1 MAPEPEPEP
10 AAEPEPEAAPEPDP
24 GDRQKPESDSASGPE
39 DASASEAADEGGSAS
54 DAVDKNDDAGRIRH
68 ARRVRCERPARVSAQ
83 GTAPLVIE
91 RLTVRADRVVCDV
104 VLAPGVPR
112 RTTPELAARVR
123 AAHPHV
129 PRHACVN
136 DEGDTFAAVMDHT
149 SLPHLLEH
157 LVIDF
162 QTRAAVRRG
171 DGAEAGSA
179 AAYADAGAALDAVFV
194 GTTEWTDE
202 AAGRARIEVSFL
214 DDLVALRAFRDAIA
228 FLGDAMVR

>member
-1 MAPEPEPEP
+1 MSYQKG
-10 AAEPEPEAAPEPDP
+10 P
-24 GDRQKPESDSASGPE
+24 GQTVVIALGGNALGNTPQEQLELVKNTASHIVDMVGEGVNVVVSHGNGPQV
-39 DASASEAADEGGSAS
+39 GM
-54 DAVDKNDDAGRIRH
+54 I
-68 ARRVRCERPARVSAQ
+68 
-83 GTAPLVIE
+83 
-91 RLTVRADRVVCDV
+91 
-104 VLAPGVPR
+104 
-112 RTTPELAARVR
+112 
-123 AAHPHV
+123 
-129 PRHACVN
+129 
-136 DEGDTFAAVMDHT
+136 DHT

-179 AAYADAGAALDAVFV
+179 AAYADAGSALDAVFV

>member
-1 MAPEPEPEP
+1 M
-10 AAEPEPEAAPEPDP
+10 
-24 GDRQKPESDSASGPE
+24 
-39 DASASEAADEGGSAS
+39 
-54 DAVDKNDDAGRIRH
+54 
-68 ARRVRCERPARVSAQ
+68 SAQ

-171 DGAEAGSA
+171 DLS
-179 AAYADAGAALDAVFV
+179 L
-194 GTTEWTDE
+194 
-202 AAGRARIEVSFL
+202 IH
-214 DDLVALRAFRDAIA
+214 I
-228 FLGDAMVR
+228 

>member
-1 MAPEPEPEP
+1 M
-10 AAEPEPEAAPEPDP
+10 
-24 GDRQKPESDSASGPE
+24 
-39 DASASEAADEGGSAS
+39 
-54 DAVDKNDDAGRIRH
+54 
-68 ARRVRCERPARVSAQ
+68 SAQ

-149 SLPHLLEH
+149 SLPHLL
-157 LVIDF
+157 
-162 QTRAAVRRG
+162 
-171 DGAEAGSA
+171 
-179 AAYADAGAALDAVFV
+179 FV